1 MAVLSTSSG
10 GCSVKRVLDS
20 GGSAEL
26 WAHPSP
32 ARATMR
38 GCFFRAAAAA
48 RAVIK
53 NALADVFVSA
63 HNLASDCSEFPSD
76 SRVCSSSLK
85 NRARQPKIFLFDP
98 LLDAPARFVTK
109 TAA

>member
-1 MAVLSTSSG
+1 MLNTSRG

-26 WAHPSP
+26 WAHPRP
-32 ARATMR
+32 ARATKR
-38 GCFFRAAAAA
+38 GCFFRDAAAV

-53 NALADVFVSA
+53 HTLADVLVSA
-63 HNLASDCSEFPSD
+63 HSLASCCSEFPSD

-85 NRARQPKIFLFDP
+85 RRARQSKIFLFDP
-98 LLDAPARFVTK
+98 LFDAPARFITK
-109 TAA
+109 AAA